1 MPITETDIKLLASAR
16 MTDTPDGGGRMTG
29 NVIQSGVDNNIFDDV
44 SALDRV
50 HGNASLR
57 KVFPMVLTN
66 TTDKYL
72 GARVII
78 DQPPADANVHGLLFD
93 ASSLFDTRDAARA
106 RVEAYLAVGAAYQGL
121 LYGNH
126 LAGMMTVMLIQQ
138 TDRALPT
145 IGQVLV
151 LRKKIDLPGEETQYV
166 RVTAVSSQVL
176 GFTDDKGDFSRR
188 VVTCNISDPLRVPF
202 PGFEATRVDA
212 GLDFTGY
219 TRVFETVV
227 ANAAQYYGIRPLA
240 APTTMGSF
248 AVKADTVYSPLI
260 PSAQIETPIAD
271 SRTNNQKGA
280 ILPAGV
286 LMRETVSMRWSPT
299 QSLHVGGAIVPNGFA
314 VSSGGIVVHDVG
326 GILYQG
332 GTEVGALN
340 HADGIA
346 SLSVDVWGA
355 PATFELVYMPGE
367 EAFMPMQS
375 MAIPITLANRSLS
388 YVVTLVPRPVA
399 ATLSAT
405 YMAEGNWYTLT
416 DGGDGV
422 LRASDSAVGIGSMNY
437 QSGTCTIT
445 LGALPDVG
453 SAVIFTW
460 GESQNTSALS
470 VGNMELN
477 GYAYFPI
484 NSDGVATEEKGS
496 KAFAP
501 NSVSVTWTVGGT
513 TFTATDNGT
522 GGLTGDARG
531 TVNYSDGVVLLSPLV
546 LPPAGTMINVSTNR
560 TTRVTSPPVNV
571 NGGIAAPALVP
582 RTVSLDID
590 LQVMH
595 TVTGVQNVS
604 GTPVSKTV
612 RVIDEP
618 IDASTGN
625 LFFIDGPN
633 GPLVVGTVNYTT
645 GAINVTPGATLPAGL
660 IDMEGVS
667 VTYLGTS
674 GATSNN
680 QTSWSNS
687 SSSAGSYAS
696 SAGIYVA
703 PQTAGGSL
711 SLISSS

>member
-1 MPITETDIKLLASAR
+1 MAITEADIKLLQSAR
-16 MTDTPDGGGRMTG
+16 MTDNPDGGGRMTG
-29 NVIQSGVDNNIFDDV
+29 NVVQSGVDNNIFDDV
-44 SALDRV
+44 SNLSRV
-50 HGNASLR
+50 YGEVSLR
-57 KVFPMVLTN
+57 KVFAGVMTN

-78 DQPPADANVHGLLFD
+78 DEPPADDYVDGVLFG
-93 ASSLFDTRDAARA
+93 ASSLFDTREAAKG
-106 RVEAYLAVGAAYQGL
+106 RVEAYLAVGATYQGL

-126 LAGMMTVMLIQQ
+126 LAGMMTLALIQQ

-151 LRKKIDLPGEETQYV
+151 LRKNIDIPGEETQYV

-202 PGFEATRVDA
+202 PGFEAARVDA
-212 GLDFTGY
+212 GLSFIGY

-227 ANAAQYYGIRPLA
+227 ANAAQYYGIRPLSVA
-240 APTTMGSF
+240 ATMGSF

-286 LMRETVSMRWSPT
+286 IMRETVSMRWSPT

-314 VSSGGIVVHDVG
+314 ITSGGIVVHDVG

-332 GTEVGALN
+332 STEVGALN

-355 PATFELVYMPGE
+355 PATFELAYMPGA

-388 YVVTLVPRPVA
+388 YVVTLVPRPIA

-437 QSGTCTIT
+437 QSGTCTVT

-453 SAVIFTW
+453 SALVFAW

-501 NSVSVTWTVGGT
+501 NSVSVTWTVGAT
-513 TFTATDNGT
+513 TYTATDNGT

-531 TVNYSDGVVLLSPLV
+531 TVNYSDGVVLLSPFV
-546 LPPAGTMINVSTNR
+546 LPPAGTMVNVSTDH
-560 TTRVTSPPVNV
+560 TARVTSPPVNI
-571 NGGIAAPALVP
+571 NGGIVAPALVP
-582 RTVSLDID
+582 RTVSMDID

-595 TVTGVQNVS
+595 TVLGVQNVA
-604 GTPVSKTV
+604 GTPVTKTV

-618 IDASTGN
+618 VNAGMGN
-625 LFFIDGPN
+625 LFFVDGPN
-633 GPLVVGTVNYTT
+633 GTLAVGTVNYTT
-645 GAINVTPGATLPAGL
+645 GAIQVTPGAVLPAGI
-660 IDMEGVS
+660 IDMEGVT
-667 VTYLGTS
+667 VTYLGTNGLTTNS
-674 GATSNN
+674 

-687 SSSAGSYAS
+687 SSDAGASASPT
-696 SAGIYVA
+696 GIYVP
-703 PQTAGGSL
+703 PQSYGGSL